1 MRAVEPHLAAE
12 MLAKIDQHR
21 EAAGAS
27 RAQRVS
33 TETMLPIQ
41 VEQERAQTK
50 QYEAQTKST
59 LELLDYQKRNINA
72 NISQSMEAAGASRA
86 NADEARLLA
95 PKRAAL
101 LDKQNAEYVD
111 LELKGQKFSA
121 KGMDLLRERDAN
133 AARIAA
139 QAAEHQKRIREAKLD
154 DQKALKESS
163 DAETD
168 LKTLKIDHYSRNPDE
183 MIPKA
188 DLFHALSKKPYVYIF
203 EPGEEGR
210 FWNGSDTLKPL
221 TLPKVGEH
229 QYVAQEVYDAAVS
242 RSMSVQDYLE
252 QVFYPSIRQPVP
264 WRQTTKP
271 K

>member
-1 MRAVEPHLAAE
+1 

-33 TETMLPIQ
+33 SETLLPIQ
-41 VEQERAQTK
+41 VEQERAQTE
-50 QYEAQTKST
+50 QYKAQTKRVN
-59 LELLDYQKRNINA
+59 ELLDYEKRTANA
-72 NISQSMEAAGASRA
+72 NIAQSMAAAGASNASAERA
-86 NADEARLLA
+86 RMLA
-95 PKRAAL
+95 PKEAAL

-111 LELKGQKFSA
+111 LELKGQKFTA
-121 KGMDLLRERDAN
+121 KGIDLLKERDAN
-133 AARIAA
+133 AKRIADIA
-139 QAAEHQKRIREAKLD
+139 KQQDDKIRQLKQD
-154 DQKALKESS
+154 DIAALKESTS
-163 DAETD
+163 AEESLRT
-168 LKTLKIDHYSRNPDE
+168 LTHGAYTLKPEEALPR
-183 MIPKA
+183 A

-203 EPGEEGR
+203 EPGAEGT

-221 TLPKVGEH
+221 ELPKVDGH

-242 RSMSVQDYLE
+242 RSMSVQQYLE

-264 WRQTTKP
+264 WRTTTKP